1 MQDQAGACKN
11 LRFRQAQAGACKKF
25 SARPA
30 AAGTSATLLAAAALA
45 LALAVSAALAA
56 AAGFPL
62 ASGRRVFP
70 FSPKIFFGGY
80 AKV

>member
-1 MQDQAGACKN
+1 MQD
-11 LRFRQAQAGACKKF
+11 QAGACKKF

-30 AAGTSATLLAAAALA
+30 AAGTPAALLAASASAAA